1 VGIRTWAQEKSSNLK
16 SVNFMLRAQ
25 GDPPAL
31 TSSVIAALREIDARL
46 IATDMRTQS
55 GQIDDS
61 LRFEGIFA
69 QTSTFFGLLALLLA
83 AVGLYGTP
91 TYSVVRRQREMGIRL
106 ALGAQPGR
114 LLRLVRMQGLRL
126 VLLGIAAGWIASAL
140 AGCLLT
146 GMIAN
151 VLFHV
156 HALDDFSFI
165 GAAIILTIL
174 GSAAAL
180 LPARRAASTDPMQA
194 LRTE

>member
-1 VGIRTWAQEKSSNLK
+1 MLAAPPSATSLSQRGIRTWAQEKSSNLK

-61 LRFEGIFA
+61 LRFEGMFA

-106 ALGAQPGR
+106 ALGRNP
-114 LLRLVRMQGLRL
+114 
-126 VLLGIAAGWIASAL
+126 AGYCVWCACRPFVSSCWASPP
-140 AGCLLT
+140 
-146 GMIAN
+146 
-151 VLFHV
+151 
-156 HALDDFSFI
+156 D
-165 GAAIILTIL
+165 
-174 GSAAAL
+174 GSHPPSPDACS
-180 LPARRAASTDPMQA
+180 PA
-194 LRTE
+194 